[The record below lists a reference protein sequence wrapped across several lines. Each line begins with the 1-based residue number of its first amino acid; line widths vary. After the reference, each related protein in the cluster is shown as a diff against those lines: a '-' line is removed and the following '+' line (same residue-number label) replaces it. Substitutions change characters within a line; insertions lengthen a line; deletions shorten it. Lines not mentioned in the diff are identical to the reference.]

1 MRSRSSSTSTSA
13 RRREGLRGTPWRVAG
28 LALAL
33 AGCKPEAAP
42 AAPPA
47 RTAHERAAPDA
58 VLRVGAVDV
67 RRAELEPLAQAI
79 GLLHPEYVERQRLR
93 LALTSVALPRA
104 AAAARW
110 PAERA
115 AARAA
120 CEASAALLA
129 AGAPPAA
136 QPVPVEGAWKALGLE
151 TWRRVRAAPSGAW
164 SEPFEEVGAF
174 RLARRLDGAPDAP
187 ARAPLR
193 AEILSFPYL
202 PPEGA
207 TSALEDALDRAELEI
222 VDPAFGELV
231 PESWKHRMRGAT
243 R

>member
-1 MRSRSSSTSTSA
+1 M
-13 RRREGLRGTPWRVAG
+13 
-28 LALAL
+28 
-33 AGCKPEAAP
+33 
-42 AAPPA
+42 
-47 RTAHERAAPDA
+47 
-58 VLRVGAVDV
+58 LRVGAVDV

-93 LALTSVALPRA
+93 LALTNAALPRA

-120 CEASAALLA
+120 CEASAAALA

-136 QPVPVEGAWKALGLE
+136 QPVRVEGAWKALGLE
-151 TWRRVRAAPSGAW
+151 TWRRVRAAPLGAW

-174 RLARRLDGAPDAP
+174 RLARRLEGAPDAP
-187 ARAPLR
+187 AREPLR
-193 AEILSFPYL
+193 AEILSFSYL

-207 TSALEDALDRAELEI
+207 TSALQNAIERAEMQV
-222 VDPAFGELV
+222 VDPAFDELV
-231 PESWKHRMRGAT
+231 PESWKNRMRGAS